1 MLKDTGILI
10 TGGYKIMGRRVAA
23 DLAPDYSDRV
33 VVAAWSAEEAAQ
45 LAVELGHGV
54 RERRVEVGD
63 YKTYWPG
70 CVIESACVGP

>member
-1 MLKDTGILI
+1 MLKDTGILN

-23 DLAPDYSDRV
+23 DVAPDYSGRV

-54 RERRVEVGD
+54 RERKVEVGN
-63 YKTYWPG
+63 YKTYWPMCG
-70 CVIESACVGP
+70 IESVSVGP

>member
-1 MLKDTGILI
+1 MKGTDILI
-10 TGGYKIMGRRVAA
+10 TGGYRTVGRRVAA